1 MDELFFPKG
10 VCIVGA
16 SRDPQAL
23 GHIILKNILSGGF
36 SGHIYPIN
44 PRCES
49 LLGLRCYGSVKEL
62 PAVPDLAIVAVPAA
76 LVPSVIAECGEK
88 GIPYAVII
96 TAGFKETGERGAELE
111 REVLRIAREKG
122 VRIVGP
128 NCMGIYNSYNSL
140 TATFTLMVPKK
151 GNISFISQSGAVGTT
166 MLAWAKK
173 AGIGF
178 SKFISIG
185 NESDVSLSELLLY
198 LSGDETTKVIT
209 VYMES
214 VKDGKAF
221 LEALRRVSS
230 NKPTIILKV
239 GSTPAGAKAAAS
251 HTGAIAVESSVL
263 EGIFRQFSVIQARD
277 TEELFE
283 LAHAFASLP
292 LPQGGSAAVVSS
304 GGGWAIECA
313 DALESSGI
321 SLTPLPDSVVKELD
335 ALLPTYWS
343 RRNPL
348 DLVASINSEAYYQA
362 VKLLMEND
370 YDMIFLMGYGV
381 LGSIAVPVAV
391 DRDIEYARKISALV
405 HIHKKPIFVVDVLGE
420 DLSECAR
427 VFKQKNLPVFRTVKS
442 AVRVASEMVRY
453 SFRLRSRSKNL
464 DLKG

>member
-10 VCIVGA
+10 VCIIGA

-36 SGHIYPIN
+36 SGHVYPIN
-44 PRCES
+44 PKCEI
-49 LLGLRCYGSVKEL
+49 LLGLRCYSSVRDL
-62 PAVPDLAIVAVPAA
+62 PTVPDLAILAVPANA
-76 LVPSVIAECGEK
+76 VPSVIAECGEK

-96 TAGFKETGERGAELE
+96 TAGFKETGEKGAELE

-128 NCMGIYNSYNSL
+128 NCMGLYNSFNSL

-185 NESDVSLSELLLY
+185 NESDISLPELLLY
-198 LSGDETTKVIT
+198 LSDDKTTKVIT
-209 VYMES
+209 AYMES
-214 VKDGKAF
+214 VKDGRAF
-221 LEALRRVSS
+221 LEALRKVSS

-277 TEELFE
+277 TEELFQ
-283 LAHAFASLP
+283 LAHAFSSLP
-292 LPQGGSAAVVSS
+292 LPQGSSAAVVSS

-313 DALESSGI
+313 DALESSKI
-321 SLTPLPDSVVKELD
+321 RLTPLPESVIKELD
-335 ALLPTYWS
+335 GLLPPYWS

-348 DLVASINSEAYYQA
+348 DMVASINSEAYYQA
-362 VKLLMEND
+362 IKLLMESE
-370 YDMIFLMGYGV
+370 YDLVFLIGYGV
-381 LGSIAVPVAV
+381 LGSIAIPMAA
-391 DRDIEYARKISALV
+391 DRDVEYAKKISELV
-405 HIHKKPIFVVDVLGE
+405 NVYKKPIFVVDVLGE

-427 VFKQKNLPVFRTVKS
+427 TFKQHNLPVFRTVKS
-442 AVRVASEMVRY
+442 AVRVASEMVHY
-453 SFRLRSRSKNL
+453 SVRLKSRSKN
-464 DLKG
+464 

>member
-1 MDELFFPKG
+1 MDELFFPRG

-23 GHIILKNILSGGF
+23 GHIILKNILSGGY
-36 SGHIYPIN
+36 SGSVYPVN
-44 PRCES
+44 PKCGS
-49 LLGLRCYGSVKEL
+49 LLGLRCYSSVKEL

-76 LVPSVIAECGEK
+76 AVPSVIAECGEK

-96 TAGFKETGERGAELE
+96 TSGFKETGEKGADLE
-111 REVLRIAREKG
+111 REVLRVARENG
-122 VRIVGP
+122 IRVVGP
-128 NCMGIYNSYNSL
+128 NCMGLYNAYNSL
-140 TATFTLMVPKK
+140 TATFSLMVPKR
-151 GNISFISQSGAVGTT
+151 GGISFISQSGAVGTT

-185 NESDVSLSELLLY
+185 NESDISLSELLLY
-198 LSGDETTKVIT
+198 LSEDEATKVIT

-214 VKDGKAF
+214 VKDGSAF
-221 LEALRRVSS
+221 LETLRRVSS

-239 GSTPAGAKAAAS
+239 GSTPTGAKAASS
-251 HTGAIAVESSVL
+251 HTGALAGESSVL

-283 LAHAFASLP
+283 LAHAFSSLP
-292 LPQGGSAAVVSS
+292 LPKGRSAAVVSS

-321 SLTPLPDSVVKELD
+321 DLPPLPDYVVEELD
-335 ALLPTYWS
+335 KLLPPYWS
-343 RRNPL
+343 RRNPM
-348 DLVASINSEAYYQA
+348 DLVASINPEVYYQA
-362 VKLLMEND
+362 VKLLVESY
-370 YDMIFLMGYGV
+370 YDMVFLMGYGV
-381 LGSIAVPVAV
+381 LGSIAVPVVV
-391 DRDIEYARKISALV
+391 DRDVEYAKKISALV
-405 HIHKKPIFVVDVLGE
+405 EIYKKPIFVVDVLGE

-427 VFKQKNLPVFRTVKS
+427 TFRQYNLPVFRTVKS

-453 SFRLRSRSKNL
+453 STRLRSRLKNL
-464 DLKG
+464 DIKG